1 MKLSF
6 KSLTEAENRNLTSFL
21 EETRGQVKPN
31 AFLRL
36 NQTLDAMS
44 SFNFSK
50 EIFDA
55 VILACQKDE
64 GALTDDEFKK
74 LSKNT
79 QNLVQS
85 ICAIDNL
92 DFESYHAEVENI
104 RTMFLSMNKDFTI
117 VLITF
122 AKVLVNLQNLS
133 EMTPKKQALTCKYT
147 QEIYAPLA
155 SRLGLSDIKGKMED
169 LCLKYYH
176 PDEYKALEKEMQT
189 TWQGTATM
197 QKQIKTKLLHILHEL
212 GIEGTVSSR
221 QKRISSVYKKLQDKK
236 LSTDKIY
243 DYVAFRVIVKTKE
256 QCYSVLSKI
265 SEQFEPMEGR
275 FKDYIVSPKENGYQS
290 LHNTVLYNGMPVEIQ
305 IRTEEMHKNNE
316 FGVAA
321 HFSYKEKGAH
331 STKADKKLLWI
342 RSIMEKNKKESS
354 ENFVEALKIDLYD
367 GKILVNTPKG
377 NIIEL
382 PVGSCV
388 LDFAYA
394 IHSGIGNKC
403 SGALVNGK
411 FVKVSTVLNN
421 NDVVEIIT
429 NPQSK
434 GPSRDWLTI
443 VKSSEARSKINQ
455 FFKKETRA
463 TNIVEGKNF
472 IEKYLSV
479 RGYKLDEALSVID
492 QARFLHKYSVK
503 SFEDLYALVGYGS
516 IKPDLVAGK
525 LVKILD
531 DITQKEKSPQIS
543 EEKQQSKPN
552 KKGAIIVSGDSDLL
566 YRFASCC
573 HPINGD
579 EIVGYASRGR
589 GVTIHRADCSNLKF
603 LESERIMQA
612 SWAEV
617 EANNYVD
624 LQLITNNEPGILA
637 KISQIIAGLKYNIVK
652 ISLDS
657 KGNMAEINLT
667 IDAKNKQQ
675 IDRLVDRLNALSFVA
690 KAKRL

>member
-1 MKLSF
+1 MKLTF
-6 KSLTEAENRNLTSFL
+6 KSLSEADNKTLTSIL
-21 EETRGQVKPN
+21 EEAREQVKPKVY
-31 AFLRL
+31 LKL
-36 NQTLDAMS
+36 IQTLDAMS

-55 VILACQKDE
+55 VILACKYE
-64 GALTDDEFKK
+64 EEVLGEDEFK
-74 LSKNT
+74 SFDKNT
-79 QNLVQS
+79 QNLVNS

-122 AKVLVNLQNLS
+122 AKVLVNLRNLS
-133 EMTPKKQALTCKYT
+133 EMPAKKQALTCKYT

-155 SRLGLSDIKGKMED
+155 SRLGLSDIKGEMED

-176 PDEYKALEKEMQT
+176 PDEYKALKDEIET
-189 TWQGTATM
+189 TWQGSASM
-197 QKQIKTKLLHILHEL
+197 IKQIKNILLYIIHEL
-212 GIEGTVSSR
+212 NIEGRVLSR
-221 QKRISSVYKKLQDKK
+221 QKRVSSVYKKLQDKK

-243 DYVAFRVIVKTKE
+243 DYIAFRVIVKTKE
-256 QCYSVLSKI
+256 QCYAVLSKI
-265 SEQFEPMEGR
+265 SEKFESMEGR

-305 IRTEEMHKNNE
+305 IRTEEMHYNNE
-316 FGVAA
+316 FGVAS
-321 HFSYKEKGAH
+321 HFSYKEKGAR

-342 RSIMEKNKKESS
+342 RSIMERNKKESS
-354 ENFVEALKIDLYD
+354 ENFVEALKVDLYD

-382 PVGSCV
+382 PAGSCV

-421 NDVVEIIT
+421 NDVVEIVT

-463 TNIVEGKNF
+463 TNIIEGKNF
-472 IEKYLSV
+472 IEKYLNS
-479 RGYKLDEALSVID
+479 RGYKLDEGLNLID
-492 QARFLHKYSVK
+492 QDRFLHKYSVK
-503 SFEDLYALVGYGS
+503 SLEDLYALVGYGS

-531 DITQKEKSPQIS
+531 DLTKKDTKPQLA
-543 EEKQQSKPN
+543 EEKQETKPR
-552 KKGAIIVSGDSDLL
+552 KKGAIVVNGDSDLL

-589 GVTIHRADCSNLKF
+589 GVTIHRADCSNLKY
-603 LESERIMQA
+603 LEKERIMDA
-612 SWAEV
+612 SWAEI

-624 LQLITNNEPGILA
+624 LQILTNNEPGILA
-637 KISQIIAGLKYNIVK
+637 KISQIIANLKYNIVK
-652 ISLDS
+652 ISMEG
-657 KGNMAEINLT
+657 KGLMAEINLT

-675 IDRLVDRLNALSFVA
+675 IDRLLDRLNALSYVA